1 MFDFKD
7 INNKNVIFNFNF
19 KVKELQAEMNKLSDN
34 NLKIKENLYNKIK
47 MHSYIKPNQLDNFS
61 ACHHCR
67 NIVSKSDLVK
77 CNYRSSV
84 NGLPVLNS
92 ML

>member
-47 MHSYIKPNQLDNFS
+47 MHSYIKPN
-61 ACHHCR
+61 
-67 NIVSKSDLVK
+67 
-77 CNYRSSV
+77 
-84 NGLPVLNS
+84 
-92 ML
+92 

>member
-7 INNKNVIFNFNF
+7 INNKNVILNFNF

-47 MHSYIKPNQLDNFS
+47 MHSYIKPNQSDNFS